1 MSSTDIEQKRADIQ
15 KELVRKW
22 LAVERVVK
30 TASGKSTPALSQEEV
45 AQRLW
50 AAAEYL
56 VRSGTLDD
64 IVELLATVVMIYDLV
79 TDRMVDE
86 FAKNVVKP
94 VGLLIDGLTRTSL
107 LEVFAEALADPEL
120 EKAILEVKEGKK
132 ISTSRLISLMR
143 DDEVK
148 RGIYIMLTLM
158 KALGR
163 ATRRVE

>member
-107 LEVFAEALADPEL
+107 LEVFAEALAEL

>member
-1 MSSTDIEQKRADIQ
+1 MSGVDIEQKRADIQ

-22 LAVERVVK
+22 LSVERVVQ

-64 IVELLATVVMIYDLV
+64 IVELLATVVMVYDLV

-86 FAKNVVKP
+86 LAKNVVKP

-107 LEVFAEALADPEL
+107 PEVFAEALADPEL
-120 EKAILEVKEGKK
+120 EKAILDVKEGAKVSTTK
-132 ISTSRLISLMR
+132 ILSLLNN
-143 DDEVK
+143 DEVK
-148 RGIYIMLTLM
+148 RGMYILLTFM
-158 KALGR
+158 KALGK
-163 ATRRVE
+163 AARRIE